1 MNCLILFLFFFTCNL
16 KAQQEETTQTHQTS
30 TSLPTEN
37 NVEKESLPPPSDN
50 TEPSPQS
57 AESIDNKMPLPLE
70 SNAEKESLSSHS
82 DSKEEEAIL
91 KPDKNRNKEI
101 LSSSETN
108 ENTEKPA
115 QKLPFSIEL
124 EAEGSLTKNLISKN
138 QKSFYPDIPYIALS
152 FEYDI
157 LSNLQFFT
165 ELEFGSK
172 KNLWNM
178 DLEQV
183 GLFYRSNKFD
193 LKAGL
198 IPISLGYSYANSN
211 MFTKPL
217 SFYKLLRD
225 NPMDIGL
232 RLTVPLYKEHLS
244 FTISRFKGYLKR
256 TFDNHYKSPEF
267 APLIVSFKGTGLS
280 WNGFITYLKQD
291 LAFKEPLN
299 ASGGGFTFKTSLTSQ
314 SLISIQGEIWGSKE
328 KHQSSL
334 SYYLFPKLSFK
345 KYELGVLFGGIKN
358 FVPNFQ
364 KSETTSSIY
373 EWILQGSYELFPGV
387 FLIGERFITKQKKGP
402 LLNNLWA
409 LRLKTRLEF

>member
-1 MNCLILFLFFFTCNL
+1 MNVLISLLLFFSFDL
-16 KAQQEETTQTHQTS
+16 KAQQEETTQTHQTTTSSS
-30 TSLPTEN
+30 TEWGSNVKEESPLPLN
-37 NVEKESLPPPSDN
+37 NNIETKSPPESVKF
-50 TEPSPQS
+50 
-57 AESIDNKMPLPLE
+57 IDNKMPLPLE

-198 IPISLGYSYANSN
+198 IP
-211 MFTKPL
+211 
-217 SFYKLLRD
+217 
-225 NPMDIGL
+225 
-232 RLTVPLYKEHLS
+232 
-244 FTISRFKGYLKR
+244 
-256 TFDNHYKSPEF
+256 
-267 APLIVSFKGTGLS
+267 
-280 WNGFITYLKQD
+280 
-291 LAFKEPLN
+291 
-299 ASGGGFTFKTSLTSQ
+299 
-314 SLISIQGEIWGSKE
+314 
-328 KHQSSL
+328 
-334 SYYLFPKLSFK
+334 
-345 KYELGVLFGGIKN
+345 
-358 FVPNFQ
+358 
-364 KSETTSSIY
+364 
-373 EWILQGSYELFPGV
+373 
-387 FLIGERFITKQKKGP
+387 
-402 LLNNLWA
+402 
-409 LRLKTRLEF
+409 